1 MRTYDIINAGPDN
14 RFMANG
20 RIVSN
25 SGRIVQLQNLFRN
38 SLPDLDQARGLV
50 AAGDYDALSV
60 LYGNVPQVLA
70 ECVRTAFIPK
80 PGMKFIVS
88 DFSAIE
94 ARVLA
99 WLAGEEWRQQAFA
112 EGKDIY
118 CASASKMFGVPVE
131 KHGVNGHLRQKG
143 KVAELALGFSGSVGA
158 LISMGALDMGLS
170 EEELQPLV
178 TAWREANPNIVRL
191 WWAVDK
197 AAKTAIKTR
206 SLSTTHG
213 LDFLY
218 QGGMLYIKLPSG
230 RQLSYVRPRIG
241 ENRFGGESVTYMG
254 MDTTKHWSLIETFSG
269 KLVENCVQGIA
280 RDLLCYAMQ
289 QLSDYRIVA
298 HVHDEVIVETPME
311 TTVEEI
317 TEKMSLVPPWADGL
331 VLKGDGYESG
341 YYCKDS

>member
-70 ECVRTAFIPK
+70 ECVRTAFIPN

-158 LISMGALDMGLS
+158 LISMGALDMGLT
-170 EEELQPLV
+170 EDELQPLV

-254 MDTTKHWSLIETFSG
+254 MDTTKHWSRIETFSG